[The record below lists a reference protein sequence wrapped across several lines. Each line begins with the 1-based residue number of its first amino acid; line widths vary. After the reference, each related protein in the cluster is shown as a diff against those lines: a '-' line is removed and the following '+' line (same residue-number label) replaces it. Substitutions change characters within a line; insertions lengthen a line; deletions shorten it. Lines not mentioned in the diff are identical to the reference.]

1 MVRADAPRPRRGELA
16 VPLPAGL
23 VRRSSGEVVLDPD
36 EQVRSV
42 VGLVFDLFERLGTVG
57 AVLGFLADN
66 HIQLGIRP
74 REGPSAGS
82 WPGAAPAA
90 PG

>member
-1 MVRADAPRPRRGELA
+1 MVR
-16 VPLPAGL
+16 
-23 VRRSSGEVVLDPD
+23 
-36 EQVRSV
+36 
-42 VGLVFDLFERLGTVG
+42 LVFGLFERLGTVG

-66 HIQLGIRP
+66 RIQLGVRL
-74 REGPSAGS
+74 REGPGAGS